1 MRWPWMSRL
10 LYDRLTADLDYERY
24 RATMNFAHHET
35 VQDQYANLLEKYH
48 TLKLAGASIPE
59 SVPILQR
66 PEFDPVQA
74 AITAK
79 AGPDK
84 RLRAMMSREAMQSR
98 TAGIPDIEIIQAIE
112 HGVTVDEEGVA

>member
-1 MRWPWMSRL
+1 MKWPWVSRL
-10 LYDRLTADLDYERY
+10 LYDQGRADLDYERY
-24 RATMNFAHHET
+24 RAKMDRQRYET
-35 VQDQYANLLEKYH
+35 LLDKYH
-48 TLKLAGASIPE
+48 ELRLRGGATVEPAPVI
-59 SVPILQR
+59 VR

-98 TAGIPDIEIIQAIE
+98 AAGIPDIEIIQAIE
-112 HGVTVDEEGVA
+112 QGITVDMEGVV